1 MEEDVYR
8 PVDLRSQRA
17 LIAGG
22 TTGVGRATAAL
33 LASRGCRVFICG
45 RDPGDLEKAI
55 EGVRKDGG
63 EISGVSA
70 DLAEIAGV
78 RKLFKAADEWLGG
91 LDIAVL
97 NAGIG
102 SHGEL
107 VTISHEELR
116 AVVNVNL
123 LSVIHCSQEALRR
136 MSTSGKG
143 GQIVMTGSL
152 SAEVFDERAAVYTA
166 TKAGIRGF
174 AGSLRKEANPL
185 GVRVSLLEPGSIG
198 TDMVDESLE
207 EQRRM
212 QDEMRMLRAEDV
224 ARSIFFVL
232 TQPARCDVIS
242 LQVRP
247 HLQLV

>member
-1 MEEDVYR
+1 MEDDPYR
-8 PVDLRSQRA
+8 PVDLRGQRA
-17 LIAGG
+17 MIAGG

-33 LASRGCRVFICG
+33 LASKGCRVFICG
-45 RDPGDLEKAI
+45 RDAGALRKAI
-55 EGVRKDGG
+55 ETVSGAGG
-63 EISGVSA
+63 EISGVTA
-70 DLAEIAGV
+70 DLAEVEGV
-78 RKLFKAADEWLGG
+78 LAFFRAADDWLGG

-97 NAGIG
+97 NAGVG
-102 SHGEL
+102 SNGEL
-107 VTISHEELR
+107 TKVSHEECR
-116 AVVNVNL
+116 QVVNVNL
-123 LSVIHCSQEALRR
+123 LSVIHCAREALLR
-136 MSTSGKG
+136 MSGKG
-143 GQIVMTGSL
+143 GQIVMTGSM
-152 SAEVFDERAAVYTA
+152 SAEVFDAPAALYTA

-224 ARSIFFVL
+224 ARSILFVL
-232 TQPARCDVIS
+232 TQPPRCDIIT

-247 HLQLV
+247 HLQII